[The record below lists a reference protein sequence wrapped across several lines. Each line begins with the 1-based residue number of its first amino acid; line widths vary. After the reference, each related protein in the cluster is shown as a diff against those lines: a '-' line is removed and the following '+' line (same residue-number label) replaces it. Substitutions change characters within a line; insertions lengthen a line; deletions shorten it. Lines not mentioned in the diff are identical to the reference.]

1 MGRGSSVDTGRAG
14 SRRWDG
20 MEWDGRK
27 KAPRRRTMQ
36 DLQQKIWQMGTRL
49 RRADLSSVHRVHRVH
64 PTPTP
69 TTHTGTPSRDSSS
82 HRALPPFSLLRN
94 LASRLTDTMGARPAS
109 CAMLHL
115 PKDERAVTK
124 PSQTFT
130 PALHGRRFRAA
141 MRPATCDLR
150 PATCDLQPAT
160 LLTSNKEQS
169 SNAIPQSR
177 NPSLFASR
185 EKRVPDLTWGCMS
198 VRLREQPSSLS
209 IVVHRDDRTPSL
221 TAPKHAPTNAPCCS
235 SSTAGRAL
243 AICMPSCNSAQP
255 HGNPAD
261 RLTPFDGGPLSFI
274 GTNTTASPEPGEWL
288 RHPTRAAQALYS
300 VTVLPNA
307 SFTLRSSR
315 LTHPALEHTFC
326 KVAMLHYYPR
336 FAQSPMLWEKRV
348 DDFGRLQTLRL
359 GRYHIENYAAN
370 VQSTKHDIVTA
381 RLDFATVLVSIA

>member
-1 MGRGSSVDTGRAG
+1 MLILSGPLRTCLRHFHYAYHTRPCAKASPAYASPRQPAVLTRCGSIVLAMRAAARCRQRESSSG
-14 SRRWDG
+14 PDLTSSRLPHSRRAVF
-20 MEWDGRK
+20 E
-27 KAPRRRTMQ
+27 
-36 DLQQKIWQMGTRL
+36 
-49 RRADLSSVHRVHRVH
+49 
-64 PTPTP
+64 
-69 TTHTGTPSRDSSS
+69 
-82 HRALPPFSLLRN
+82 RN
-94 LASRLTDTMGARPAS
+94 P
-109 CAMLHL
+109 
-115 PKDERAVTK
+115 
-124 PSQTFT
+124 
-130 PALHGRRFRAA
+130 
-141 MRPATCDLR
+141 
-150 PATCDLQPAT
+150 
-160 LLTSNKEQS
+160 
-169 SNAIPQSR
+169 AIPQSR

-315 LTHPALEHTFC
+315 LTHPALEVRVELVTSCIAIASHSDASESSTRGSCSFIL
-326 KVAMLHYYPR
+326 LHADLCPTCQYPVR
-336 FAQSPMLWEKRV
+336 PDSQLQIRV
-348 DDFGRLQTLRL
+348 
-359 GRYHIENYAAN
+359 
-370 VQSTKHDIVTA
+370 
-381 RLDFATVLVSIA
+381 